1 MMRVQTTDWLTLMAA
16 NEAKVLGPAMEAV
29 KQQFQEEFGLDITQL
44 GLTAA
49 QGFVMKAGA
58 GSATP

>member
-1 MMRVQTTDWLTLMAA
+1 
-16 NEAKVLGPAMEAV
+16 MEAV